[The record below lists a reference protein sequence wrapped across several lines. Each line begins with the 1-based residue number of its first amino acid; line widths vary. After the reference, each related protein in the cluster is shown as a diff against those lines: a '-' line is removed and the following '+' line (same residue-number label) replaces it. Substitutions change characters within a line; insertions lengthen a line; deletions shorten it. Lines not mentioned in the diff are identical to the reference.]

1 MNENKQNNNHFS
13 TNLKAAGTRG
23 YISLYLHPWNNN
35 RTAHYMRSLVTAT
48 LVFEYH
54 EQPFWRM
61 VNILNERLDYPLNT
75 EEQDDCYQQLI
86 RDLKRGS
93 L

>member
-1 MNENKQNNNHFS
+1 MNKITITFQQI
-13 TNLKAAGTRG
+13 LKRRVLVAILVYIYIRGTTTV
-23 YISLYLHPWNNN
+23 S
-35 RTAHYMRSLVTAT
+35 AHYMRSLVTAT